1 MSERRLSGS
10 GTQSSNPPSS
20 SEEMLW
26 GRRQGNGTMVAAYKT
41 DGAPDAPAERLEQVP
56 RRFRKRNCGGARS
69 AVGASRPLP
78 CWGGQHQLSQTAVV
92 CNDNQ
97 EEPSG
102 DDYQDRVG

>member
-1 MSERRLSGS
+1 M
-10 GTQSSNPPSS
+10 
-20 SEEMLW
+20 
-26 GRRQGNGTMVAAYKT
+26 
-41 DGAPDAPAERLEQVP
+41 APWSLRIKLMERLMPQPNDLSRSLADFGNVIAV
-56 RRFRKRNCGGARS
+56 ARS